1 MRWLRYALLV
11 AVLLFAGVW
20 ASVRLI
26 PRWRGRDLAPIM
38 TAYLRAAAAGD
49 STALT
54 KVTSSRTAVTWALL
68 VHREAPSFMREAA
81 SGARV
86 EFVGFDGDTAIVS
99 FRLAMPVA
107 DPQCVH
113 RPLDQVTGRFVRDA
127 AGTWQLLSAGVDA
140 C

>member
-26 PRWRGRDLAPIM
+26 PRWRG
-38 TAYLRAAAAGD
+38 AYLRAAAAGD